1 MGRIVG
7 LLLICSAFIPI
18 GPYHSEG
25 GTDLSGFLWNFM
37 LPTGWFGLIAGISLL
52 FHEKIGLREKRL
64 NYAVFGAGLIL
75 VALRMLNVD
84 YFIGLCS
91 GAKGLEFDVEGYGF
105 LLTFFVALITMFA
118 SFFLLAI
125 PTPYPSEGKPRS

>member
-1 MGRIVG
+1 M
-7 LLLICSAFIPI
+7 
-18 GPYHSEG
+18 
-25 GTDLSGFLWNFM
+25 SGFLWNFM

-64 NYAVFGAGLIL
+64 IFAMFGAGLIL

-84 YFIGLCS
+84 YFLGLWS
-91 GAKGLEFDVEGYGF
+91 STKGLEFDVEGYGF
-105 LLTFFVALITMFA
+105 LFTFFVALITMFV

-125 PTPYPSEGKPRS
+125 PTPYPSEKKPRS